1 MSSLNVHFLTYHIN
15 KDLMMAQRLFPLF
28 LPLTSLCPIPKQ
40 YTFVVFFQIDV
51 ELCKWTISVSLQVEN
66 YLITF
71 INTYLHKELN
81 FSVKHWW
88 EFIFKNGKKM
98 VVFKRYWIPFTV
110 LWSLS
115 ILDKID
121 TEICIS
127 KLLLKLPLI

>member
-40 YTFVVFFQIDV
+40 YTIGFFFSNR
-51 ELCKWTISVSLQVEN
+51 CWTLQMNNMCILTGRN
-66 YLITF
+66 YSITF
-71 INTYLHKELN
+71 INTYIHKELN

-88 EFIFKNGKKM
+88 EFVLKNGKKM